1 MRERSLSGNG
11 VQKRR
16 ITTGVPG
23 FDEVLHGGFIA
34 GRTYLLTGPPG
45 GGKTTFGWHFLT
57 SGAAHGEK
65 AMFVTFGE
73 SEHELRANAEASGFD
88 TSGVEFCDL
97 SPSSDL
103 FEHIRSYD
111 IFSAAEVE
119 LEPTTERIIEAVQRI
134 APSRIFI
141 DSMTALR
148 YLSKDAPEFRRQT
161 LSFLRYLLATGSCIV
176 MTSEA
181 SIEAPDDDLRFLSD
195 GVIELD
201 PESARR
207 TLRVTKL
214 RGSDY
219 EGGLHTLRLTDRGAV
234 VYPRLVPGAHLKPF
248 EPDILPW
255 GIPKLDK
262 LMHGGIERGTIT
274 LITGP
279 SGIGKTTVG
288 MQFVKE
294 TAARGDRSAAY
305 TFDET
310 RATLLRRCEAVNTP
324 VSQMLE
330 HGTLSVTYVEALQ
343 YSADEFANLVR
354 KDVEERGTRV
364 VMIDSI
370 SGYKL
375 AVRGEDLNE
384 HLHALCRY
392 LQNVGVTVL
401 LINEVLN
408 VTDFRIT
415 EVGVSYLADNILFL
429 RYIEQHCGER
439 AEIGRVIGVLK
450 KRLSDFERCI
460 YTFELTPKGI
470 VIGDAVSNFGGI
482 FGVLRSVQPSEA

>member
-1 MRERSLSGNG
+1 M
-11 VQKRR
+11 QQRR
-16 ITTGVPG
+16 MKTGVPG

-57 SGAAHGEK
+57 CGVASGERV
-65 AMFVTFGE
+65 MFVTFGE
-73 SEHELRANAEASGFD
+73 SEAELRANAKEMGFD
-88 TSGVEFCDL
+88 TAGVEFCDL

-103 FEHIRSYD
+103 FEQIRSYD

-119 LEPTTERIIEAVQRI
+119 LEPTTERIIEAVQRVR
-134 APSRIFI
+134 PQRIFI

-161 LSFLRYLLATGSCIV
+161 LSFLRYLLEAGSCIV
-176 MTSEA
+176 MTSER
-181 SIEAPDDDLRFLSD
+181 SLEAPDDDLRFLSD

-201 PESARR
+201 PDLVRR
-207 TLRVTKL
+207 TLSVTKL

-219 EGGLHTLRLTDRGAV
+219 EGGVHTLRLTSHGAV
-234 VYPRLVPGAHLKPF
+234 VYPRLVPRHHFREFDPEQLSWG
-248 EPDILPW
+248 LPT
-255 GIPKLDK
+255 LDALTK
-262 LMHGGIERGTIT
+262 GGVERGTIT

-288 MQFVKE
+288 MQLVKE
-294 TAARGDRSAAY
+294 AAAQGHRSATY
-305 TFDET
+305 TFDEP
-310 RATLLRRCEAVNTP
+310 RATLLRRCEAVGTP
-324 VSQMLE
+324 VMEMLE
-330 HGTLSVTYVEALQ
+330 QGTLSVKYIEALQ
-343 YSADEFANLVR
+343 YSADEFANIVR
-354 KDVEERGTRV
+354 RDVEESGTRV

-370 SGYKL
+370 SGYRL

-384 HLHALCRY
+384 RLHALCRY

-415 EVGVSYLADNILFL
+415 EIGVSYLADNVIFM
-429 RYIEQHCGER
+429 RYIEQRRGER
-439 AEIGRVIGVLK
+439 AEIGRILGVLK

-460 YTFELTPKGI
+460 YTFDLTENGL
-470 VIGDAVSNFGGI
+470 VFGEAVEDFSGLFGMPRP
-482 FGVLRSVQPSEA
+482 VERARV

>member
-1 MRERSLSGNG
+1 MKVNG
-11 VQKRR
+11 VQLRR
-16 ITTGVPG
+16 MTTGIAG
-23 FDEVLHGGFIA
+23 FDEVLHGGYVA

-45 GGKTTFGWHFLT
+45 GGKTTLGWHFLVAGT
-57 SGAAHGEK
+57 QMGEK
-65 AMFVTFGE
+65 TMFVTFGE
-73 SEHELRANAEASGFD
+73 SEEELRANARESGFD
-88 TSGVEFCDL
+88 TAGVEFCDL

-103 FEHIRSYD
+103 FEKIRSYD

-119 LEPTTERIIEAVQRI
+119 LEPTTQRIIEAMQQI
-134 APSRIFI
+134 KPQRIFI

-161 LSFLRYLLATGSCIV
+161 LSFLRYLLKTGSCIV

-181 SIEAPDDDLRFLSD
+181 SLEAPDDDLRFISD

-201 PESARR
+201 PDNRRR
-207 TLRVTKL
+207 TLKVTKL

-219 EGGLHTLRLTDRGAV
+219 EGGVHTLRLTSHGAV
-234 VYPRLVPGAHLKPF
+234 VYPRLIPRQHTVEF
-248 EPDILPW
+248 QPDLLSW
-255 GIPKLDK
+255 GLPKLDK
-262 LMHGGIERGTIT
+262 LTNGGLERGTIS
-274 LITGP
+274 LLTGP

-294 TAARGDRSAAY
+294 AARRGERSATY
-305 TFDET
+305 TFDEP
-310 RATLLRRCEAVNTP
+310 RATLLRRCEAIDTP
-324 VSQMLE
+324 VMHMIDE
-330 HGTLSVTYVEALQ
+330 GTLSVTYVEALQ

-354 KDVEERGTRV
+354 RDVEQKGTRV

-384 HLHALCRY
+384 RLHALCRY

-401 LINEVLN
+401 LVNEQLDITN
-408 VTDFRIT
+408 FRIT
-415 EVGVSYLADNILFL
+415 EVGASYLADNVVYM
-429 RYIEQHCGER
+429 RYVEQQKDDR
-439 AEIGRVIGVLK
+439 IEIGRIIGVLK

-460 YTFELTPKGI
+460 YEFALTPQGI
-470 VIGDAVSNFGGI
+470 VLGKPVRDFSGL
-482 FGVLRSVQPSEA
+482 FGVLQSVQRSGE

>member
-1 MRERSLSGNG
+1 MSGDG
-11 VQKRR
+11 IQQLRM
-16 ITTGVPG
+16 TTGVPG
-23 FDEVLHGGFIA
+23 LDEVLHGGFVA

-57 SGAAHGEK
+57 SGVAAGES

-73 SEHELRANAEASGFD
+73 SERELRANAREMGFD
-88 TSGVEFCDL
+88 TAGVEFCDL

-103 FEHIRSYD
+103 FENIRSYD

-119 LEPTTERIIEAVQRI
+119 LEPTTERIIEAVERVK
-134 APSRIFI
+134 PNRIFI

-148 YLSKDAPEFRRQT
+148 YLAKDAPEFRRQT

-176 MTSEA
+176 MTSER
-181 SIEAPDDDLRFLSD
+181 SLEAPDDDLRFLSD

-201 PESARR
+201 PDIVRR

-219 EGGLHTLRLTDRGAV
+219 EGGMHTVRLTAKGAI
-234 VYPRLVPGAHLKPF
+234 VYPRLVPRQHSREFAPEQLSWG
-248 EPDILPW
+248 LPT
-255 GIPKLDK
+255 LDALTK
-262 LMHGGIERGTIT
+262 GGIERGTIT

-294 TAARGDRSAAY
+294 AAAQGHRSAAY
-305 TFDET
+305 TFDEP
-310 RATLLRRCEAVNTP
+310 RATLLRRCESVGTP
-324 VSQMLE
+324 VMDMLDQ
-330 HGTLSVTYVEALQ
+330 GTLSVKYVEALQ
-343 YSADEFANLVR
+343 YSDDEFANMVR
-354 KDVEERGTRV
+354 RDVEEFGTRV

-375 AVRGEDLNE
+375 AVRGEDLTE
-384 HLHALCRY
+384 RLHALCRY

-408 VTDFRIT
+408 VSDFRIT
-415 EVGVSYLADNILFL
+415 EIGVSYLADNVIFM
-429 RYIEQHCGER
+429 RYVEQKTAHR
-439 AEIGRVIGVLK
+439 AEIGRVLGVLK

-460 YTFELTPKGI
+460 YTFELTDTGLVFGK
-470 VIGDAVSNFGGI
+470 AVSDFSGLFGA
-482 FGVLRSVQPSEA
+482 VPPVERSEA

>member
-1 MRERSLSGNG
+1 
-11 VQKRR
+11 VQRR
-16 ITTGVPG
+16 ITTGVAG

-34 GRTYLLTGPPG
+34 GRAYLLTGPPG

-57 SGAAHGEK
+57 AGAAGGEK
-65 AMFVTFGE
+65 ALFVTFGE
-73 SEHELRANAEASGFD
+73 SATELRANAEACGFD
-88 TSGVEFCDL
+88 TSAVEFCDL
-97 SPSSDL
+97 SPSPEL

-119 LEPTTERIIEAVQRI
+119 LEPTTERIIQAVQRVQ
-134 APSRIFI
+134 PNRVFI
-141 DSMTALR
+141 DSMTAMR
-148 YLSKDAPEFRRQT
+148 YLAKDAPEFRRQT
-161 LSFLRYLLATGSCIV
+161 LSFLRYLLATGSCIL

-181 SIEAPDDDLRFLSD
+181 SLEAPDDDLRFLSD

-201 PESARR
+201 PENVKR

-219 EGGLHTLRLTDRGAV
+219 ESGTHTLRLTDRGAA
-234 VYPRLVPGAHLKPF
+234 VYPRLVPRHHAKEFVPHA
-248 EPDILPW
+248 LPW
-255 GIPKLDK
+255 GLPALDK
-262 LMHGGIERGTIT
+262 LTNGGLERGTVT

-288 MQFVKE
+288 MQFIKE
-294 TAARGDRSAAY
+294 AALRGERSAAY
-305 TFDET
+305 TFDEP
-310 RATLLRRCEAVNTP
+310 RATLLRRCESVNTP
-324 VSQMLE
+324 VTQMIEQGMLE
-330 HGTLSVTYVEALQ
+330 LKYVEALQ

-354 KDVEERGTRV
+354 KDVEENGTRV

-384 HLHALCRY
+384 RLHALCRY
-392 LQNVGVTVL
+392 LQNIGVTVL

-408 VTDFRIT
+408 ITDFRIT
-415 EVGVSYLADNILFL
+415 EVGVSYLADNVIFL
-429 RYIEQHCGER
+429 RYVEER
-439 AEIGRVIGVLK
+439 REGRATIGRVIGVLK

-460 YTFELTPKGI
+460 YTFELTPRGI
-470 VIGDAVSNFGGI
+470 EMGEPVSDFNGL
-482 FGVLRSVQPSEA
+482 FGVLRALQPSES

>member
-1 MRERSLSGNG
+1 MSNNG
-11 VQKRR
+11 VRQRR
-16 ITTGVPG
+16 ISTGVPG
-23 FDEVLHGGFIA
+23 LDEVLHGGFIG

-57 SGAAHGEK
+57 AAPQGER

-73 SEHELRANAEASGFD
+73 SEADLRTNAESTGFD
-88 TSGVEFCDL
+88 TSRTEFCDL

-103 FEHIRSYD
+103 FEKMRSYD

-119 LEPTTERIIEAVQRI
+119 LEPTTQRIIEAVERI
-134 APSRIFI
+134 KPDRIFI

-161 LSFLRYLLATGSCIV
+161 LSFLRYLQSTGSTIA

-181 SIEAPDDDLRFLSD
+181 SLEAPDDDLRFLSD

-201 PESARR
+201 PENYRR
-207 TLRVTKL
+207 SLKVTKL

-219 EGGLHTLRLTDRGAV
+219 EGGVHTLRLTGRGAV
-234 VYPRLVPGAHLKPF
+234 VYPRLVPRQHSVTF
-248 EPDILPW
+248 EPAQLSW
-255 GIPKLDK
+255 GVPKLDQ
-262 LMHGGIERGTIT
+262 LTMGGIERGTIT

-294 TAARGDRSAAY
+294 AAARGDRSAAY
-305 TFDET
+305 TFDEP
-310 RATLLRRCEAVNTP
+310 RATLLRRCEAVSTP
-324 VSQMLE
+324 VSEMIE
-330 HGTLSVTYVEALQ
+330 KGHLSVTYVEALQ

-354 KDVEERGTRV
+354 RDVEEHGTKV

-384 HLHALCRY
+384 RLHALCRY

-415 EVGVSYLADNILFL
+415 EIGISYLADNVIFL
-429 RYIEQHCGER
+429 RYVENR
-439 AEIGRVIGVLK
+439 VDRFAEIGRVIGVLK

-460 YTFELTPKGI
+460 YTFELTPHGI
-470 VIGDAVSNFGGI
+470 RVGDAVDDFNGL
-482 FGVLRSVQPSEA
+482 FGVLRAVQPSVPE